1 MTIEE
6 IVNSKELRSLIDD
19 YRGMCLWNF
28 AEDFMPKD
36 EQQVLF
42 AVEALENYGDMNAYR
57 KAGRIR
63 EWLSQASK
71 QKS

>member
-1 MTIEE
+1 M
-6 IVNSKELRSLIDD
+6 NSKELRSLIDD